1 MPKRTYFCYCELHV
15 AGEREV
21 VFSYLLGRLTLERN
35 SFDRTPFCSV
45 NEYVAMAHDL
55 GASDLHFMPAVDGV
69 NVFTRINGNMCFQD
83 TISRSEYDRLLN
95 AFKFSSGLDVADSRV
110 SQDARLSLF
119 IGEKTLFLR
128 VCILPT
134 VHGESLT
141 LRLPTKELYP
151 SFVDLG
157 MDSTQAAVFDGS
169 IKRGKGIVLITG
181 LTGSGKTST
190 YYTALKTLGS
200 ENMKVISLEDPVEQ
214 FLDGVVQVE
223 VGEKI
228 GFGYKDI
235 IRSALRS
242 DPDVIG
248 IGEIRDEETAK
259 AVMNAAFSS
268 RLVIATMHSRDLS
281 HALRRLM
288 HFGLL
293 TQDLES
299 TMTCLVHQRLIA
311 LQNGEHVYRTAAF
324 AVRDGT
330 ISCTQSYLEEL
341 MQFTYDS
348 ICSQVDNY
356 SHFGREVVKIDGDLE
371 GIVFGHF

>member
-15 AGEREV
+15 AGKREV
-21 VFSYLLGRLTLERN
+21 LFSYLLGRLTLERN
-35 SFDRTPFCSV
+35 GYDIKQYGSV
-45 NEYVAMAHDL
+45 NEYVAMAQDL
-55 GASDLHFMPAVDGV
+55 GASDLHFVPATDGV
-69 NVFTRINGNMCFQD
+69 NVFTRINGDMCFQD
-83 TISRSEYDRLLN
+83 TISHSEYDRLLN

-110 SQDARLSLF
+110 SQDARLSLSN
-119 IGEKTLFLR
+119 GENAVFLR

-141 LRLPTKELYP
+141 LRLPTKDLYP
-151 SFVDLG
+151 SFEDLG
-157 MDSTQAAVFDGS
+157 MDSTQAAVFERS
-169 IKRGKGIVLITG
+169 VKRGKGVVLITG

-190 YYTALKTLGS
+190 YYTTLKTLGRA
-200 ENMKVISLEDPVEQ
+200 NMKVISLEDPVEQ
-214 FLDGVVQVE
+214 FLNGVVQVE

-228 GFGYKDI
+228 GFGYKEI

-242 DPDVIG
+242 DPDVIA

-293 TQDLES
+293 PQDLEA
-299 TMTCLVHQRLIA
+299 TMTCLVHQRLIS
-311 LQNGEHVYRTAAF
+311 LQNNERVYRTAAF

-330 ISCTQSYLEEL
+330 ISCAQSYLEEL
-341 MQFTYDS
+341 SRLTYES
-348 ICSQVDNY
+348 IENQLSSFLLC
-356 SHFGREVVKIDGDLE
+356 GERVVRIDGDLE
-371 GIVFGHF
+371 VDYGHL

>member
-15 AGEREV
+15 AGKREV
-21 VFSYLLGRLTLERN
+21 LFSYLLGRLTLERN
-35 SFDRTPFCSV
+35 GYDIKQYGSV
-45 NEYVAMAHDL
+45 NEYVAMAQDL
-55 GASDLHFMPAVDGV
+55 GASDLHFVPATDGV
-69 NVFTRINGNMCFQD
+69 NVFTRINGDMCFQD
-83 TISRSEYDRLLN
+83 TISHSEYDRLLN

-110 SQDARLSLF
+110 SQDARLSLSN
-119 IGEKTLFLR
+119 GENTVFLR

-141 LRLPTKELYP
+141 LRLPTKDLYP
-151 SFVDLG
+151 SFEDLG
-157 MDSTQAAVFDGS
+157 MDSTQAAVFERS
-169 IKRGKGIVLITG
+169 VKRGKGVVLITG

-190 YYTALKTLGS
+190 YYTTLKTLGRA
-200 ENMKVISLEDPVEQ
+200 NMKVISLEDPVEQ
-214 FLDGVVQVE
+214 FLNGVVQVE

-228 GFGYKDI
+228 GFGYKEI

-242 DPDVIG
+242 DPDVIA

-293 TQDLES
+293 PQDLEA
-299 TMTCLVHQRLIA
+299 TMTCLVHQRLIS
-311 LQNGEHVYRTAAF
+311 LQNNERVYRTAAF

-330 ISCTQSYLEEL
+330 ISCAQSYLEEL
-341 MQFTYDS
+341 SRLTYES
-348 ICSQVDNY
+348 IENQLSSFLLC
-356 SHFGREVVKIDGDLE
+356 GERVVRIDGDLE
-371 GIVFGHF
+371 VDYGHL

>member
-1 MPKRTYFCYCELHV
+1 MECKGLDTAHY
-15 AGEREV
+15 G
-21 VFSYLLGRLTLERN
+21 
-35 SFDRTPFCSV
+35 SV
-45 NEYVAMAHDL
+45 NEYVAMAHNL
-55 GASDLHFMPAVDGV
+55 GASDLHFMPAADGV
-69 NVFTRINGNMCFQD
+69 NVFTRINGSMCFRH
-83 TISRSEYDRLLN
+83 TISFSEYDRLLN

-110 SQDARLSLF
+110 SQDARLSLVT
-119 IGEKTLFLR
+119 GENTLFLR

-141 LRLPTKELYP
+141 LRLPTKDLYA

-157 MDSTQAAVFDGS
+157 MDSTQAAVFEGS
-169 IKRGKGIVLITG
+169 VKRGKGIVLITG

-190 YYTALKTLGS
+190 YYTTLETLGS

-214 FLDGVVQVE
+214 FFDGVVQVE

-228 GFGYKDI
+228 GFGYKEI

-242 DPDVIG
+242 DPDVIA

-293 TQDLES
+293 PQDLES
-299 TMTCLVHQRLIA
+299 TMTCLVHQRLIT
-311 LQNGEHVYRTAAF
+311 LQNSEGVYRTAAF
-324 AVRDGT
+324 AVKDGV

-341 MQFTYDS
+341 MHFTYNS
-348 ICSQVDNY
+348 ICSQVDKY
-356 SHFGREVVKIDGDLE
+356 SHFGEEVVRIDGDLE

>member
-1 MPKRTYFCYCELHV
+1 
-15 AGEREV
+15 
-21 VFSYLLGRLTLERN
+21 LERN
-35 SFDRTPFCSV
+35 GLDTKHYGSV
-45 NEYVAMAHDL
+45 NEYVAMAHNL
-55 GASDLHFMPAVDGV
+55 GASDLHFVPAADGV
-69 NVFTRINGNMCFQD
+69 NVLTRINGSMHFRHA
-83 TISRSEYDRLLN
+83 ISFSDYDRLLN

-119 IGEKTLFLR
+119 TGENTLFLR

-141 LRLPTKELYP
+141 LRLPTKDLYA

-157 MDSTQAAVFDGS
+157 MDSTQAAVLEGS
-169 IKRGKGIVLITG
+169 VKRGKGIVLITG

-190 YYTALKTLGS
+190 YYTTLETLRR

-214 FLDGVVQVE
+214 FFNGVVQVE

-242 DPDVIG
+242 DPDVIA

-259 AVMNAAFSS
+259 AVMNAAFSA

-293 TQDLES
+293 PQDLES
-299 TMTCLVHQRLIA
+299 TMTCLVHQRLIT
-311 LQNGEHVYRTAAF
+311 LQNSEGVYRTAVF
-324 AVRDGT
+324 AIKDGV
-330 ISCTQSYLEEL
+330 INCTQSYLEEL
-341 MQFTYDS
+341 GRLTYES
-348 ICSQVDNY
+348 IDDQLSRFLLCGERVL
-356 SHFGREVVKIDGDLE
+356 KIDGDLE
-371 GIVFGHF
+371 GMDYGHF

>member
-1 MPKRTYFCYCELHV
+1 M
-15 AGEREV
+15 
-21 VFSYLLGRLTLERN
+21 ERN
-35 SFDRTPFCSV
+35 GYDIKQYGSV
-45 NEYVAMAHDL
+45 NEYVAMAQDL
-55 GASDLHFMPAVDGV
+55 GASDLHFVPATDGV
-69 NVFTRINGNMCFQD
+69 NVFTRINGDMCFQD
-83 TISRSEYDRLLN
+83 TISHSEYDRLLN

-110 SQDARLSLF
+110 SQDARLSLSN
-119 IGEKTLFLR
+119 GENTVFLR

-141 LRLPTKELYP
+141 LRLPTKDLYP
-151 SFVDLG
+151 SFEDLG
-157 MDSTQAAVFDGS
+157 MDSTQAAVFERS
-169 IKRGKGIVLITG
+169 VKRGKGVVLITG

-190 YYTALKTLGS
+190 YYTTLKTLGRA
-200 ENMKVISLEDPVEQ
+200 NMKVISLEDPVEQ
-214 FLDGVVQVE
+214 FLNGVVQVE

-228 GFGYKDI
+228 GFGYKEI

-242 DPDVIG
+242 DPDVIA

-293 TQDLES
+293 PQDLEA
-299 TMTCLVHQRLIA
+299 TMTCLVHQRLIS
-311 LQNGEHVYRTAAF
+311 LQNNERVYRTAAF

-330 ISCTQSYLEEL
+330 ISCAQSYLEEL
-341 MQFTYDS
+341 SRLTYES
-348 ICSQVDNY
+348 IENQLSSFLLC
-356 SHFGREVVKIDGDLE
+356 GERVVRIDGDLE
-371 GIVFGHF
+371 VDYGHL

>member
-1 MPKRTYFCYCELHV
+1 LPKRTYFCYCELHV
-15 AGEREV
+15 AGKREV
-21 VFSYLLGRLTLERN
+21 LFSYLLGRLTLERN
-35 SFDRTPFCSV
+35 GYDIKQYGSV
-45 NEYVAMAHDL
+45 NEYVAMAQDL
-55 GASDLHFMPAVDGV
+55 GASDLHFVPATDGV
-69 NVFTRINGNMCFQD
+69 NVFTRINGDMCFQD
-83 TISRSEYDRLLN
+83 TISHSEYDRLLN

-110 SQDARLSLF
+110 SQDARLSLSN
-119 IGEKTLFLR
+119 GENTVFLR

-141 LRLPTKELYP
+141 LRLPTKDLYP
-151 SFVDLG
+151 SFEDLG
-157 MDSTQAAVFDGS
+157 MDSTQAAVFERS
-169 IKRGKGIVLITG
+169 VKRGKGVVLITG

-190 YYTALKTLGS
+190 YYTTLKTLGRA
-200 ENMKVISLEDPVEQ
+200 NMKVISLEDPVEQ
-214 FLDGVVQVE
+214 FLNGVVQVE

-228 GFGYKDI
+228 GFGYKEI

-242 DPDVIG
+242 DPDVIA

-293 TQDLES
+293 PQDLEA
-299 TMTCLVHQRLIA
+299 TMTCLVHQRLIS
-311 LQNGEHVYRTAAF
+311 LQNNERVYRTAAF

-330 ISCTQSYLEEL
+330 ISCAQSYLEEL
-341 MQFTYDS
+341 SRLTYES
-348 ICSQVDNY
+348 IENQLSSFLLC
-356 SHFGREVVKIDGDLE
+356 GERVVRIDGDLE
-371 GIVFGHF
+371 VDYGHL